1 MAITMPRPRHL
12 RPGRM
17 KYPPGESQCE
27 KRVSEWFEAYAYFT
41 PLSFLQA
48 LGITDFHALLAELT
62 HLNQV
67 V

>member
-1 MAITMPRPRHL
+1 
-12 RPGRM
+12 M